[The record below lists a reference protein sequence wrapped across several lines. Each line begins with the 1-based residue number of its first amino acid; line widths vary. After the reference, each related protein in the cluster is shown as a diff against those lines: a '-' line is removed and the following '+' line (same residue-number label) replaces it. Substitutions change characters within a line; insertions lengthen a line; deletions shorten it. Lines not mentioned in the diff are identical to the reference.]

1 VFLSHRFTQPA
12 NIARGIAAAKIARRE
27 KEVRMPYRFNSVD
40 ILVGVGLCAI
50 VFGAMLLIVAT
61 SGAFLVS
68 GPQPA
73 VISEG
78 LPSTEA
84 AWLQPALGRAIV
96 ERDLLQQRT
105 DQITTAATTEWNQ
118 AMMAHR
124 SLEANRGGPFA
135 FVMDRAATVPQE
147 HAARVQ
153 TVMGRAIVNFT
164 QRGIRSGML
173 SADLY
178 LSDYN
183 QGMIAAIEARGRRMH
198 DEFASTWQAVLGRWI
213 VDVSRDSMR
222 RMAEVQEQLGSA
234 IVHMTQAKMGLE
246 GAWASNQYQLG
257 SLMAAVDRTAPA
269 DDGMALLAAGEGT
282 EQQVSTSMRL
292 PVIPDVSAT
301 YLIAAAMVLCGV
313 FFGGLVLSAAA
324 REAKALA
331 EARRNAG
338 RWAYRMAS

>member
-1 VFLSHRFTQPA
+1 MS
-12 NIARGIAAAKIARRE
+12 
-27 KEVRMPYRFNSVD
+27 YRFNSLD

-50 VFGAMLLIVAT
+50 VFGALVFFVAT

-73 VISEG
+73 AIEDS

-84 AWLQPALGRAIV
+84 AWLQPALGKAIV
-96 ERDLLQQRT
+96 DRAVLQQRT
-105 DQITTAATTEWNQ
+105 EQIMAAATSEWNQ
-118 AMMAHR
+118 AMQAHR
-124 SLEANRGGPFA
+124 SWQAIPGGPMA
-135 FVMDRAATVPQE
+135 FVMDRAESVPRE

-153 TVMGRAIVNFT
+153 AVMGRSIVNFT

-183 QGMIAAIEARGRRMH
+183 QGMIAATEIRGKRMH
-198 DEFASTWQAVLGRWI
+198 QEFESTWQSVLGQWI
-213 VDVSRDSMR
+213 VDVTRETQR
-222 RMAEVQEQLGSA
+222 RVAGVQEQLGSA
-234 IVHMTQAKMGLE
+234 IVHMAQARMGLE

-257 SLMAAVDRTAPA
+257 SLMSAVDRTTL
-269 DDGMALLAAGEGT
+269 DDRAVMSDAIRPEGFAASIGLSSIPDIPIGYLMAAALL
-282 EQQVSTSMRL
+282 
-292 PVIPDVSAT
+292 
-301 YLIAAAMVLCGV
+301 LCSV

-331 EARRNAG
+331 EAKRNAG
-338 RWAYRMAS
+338 RWTYRMAG

>member
-1 VFLSHRFTQPA
+1 MS
-12 NIARGIAAAKIARRE
+12 
-27 KEVRMPYRFNSVD
+27 YRFNSLD

-50 VFGAMLLIVAT
+50 VFGALVFFVAT

-73 VISEG
+73 AIEDS

-96 ERDLLQQRT
+96 ERALLQQRT
-105 DQITTAATTEWNQ
+105 DQIMGAATSEWNQ
-118 AMMAHR
+118 AMQANR
-124 SLEANRGGPFA
+124 SLQAIPGGPFA
-135 FVMDRAATVPQE
+135 FVIDRAVSVPKE

-153 TVMGRAIVNFT
+153 AVMGRGIVNFT

-183 QGMIAAIEARGRRMH
+183 QGMIAAIEIRGRRMH
-198 DEFASTWQAVLGRWI
+198 EEFTSTWQSVLGQWI
-213 VDVSRDSMR
+213 VDVTREHLR
-222 RMAEVQEQLGSA
+222 RVAGVQEQLGTA
-234 IVHMTQAKMGLE
+234 IVHMAQARIGLE

-257 SLMAAVDRTAPA
+257 SLMAAVDRTGIM
-269 DDGMALLAAGEGT
+269 DDRMTTLASTDAMHPRSAASIGLSSIPDIPMGYLMGAALL
-282 EQQVSTSMRL
+282 
-292 PVIPDVSAT
+292 
-301 YLIAAAMVLCGV
+301 LCSV

-331 EARRNAG
+331 EAKRNAS
-338 RWAYRMAS
+338 RWTYRMAG

>member
-1 VFLSHRFTQPA
+1 MS
-12 NIARGIAAAKIARRE
+12 
-27 KEVRMPYRFNSVD
+27 YRFNSLD

-50 VFGAMLLIVAT
+50 VFGALVFFVAT

-73 VISEG
+73 IEEP

-96 ERDLLQQRT
+96 ERALLQQRT
-105 DQITTAATTEWNQ
+105 EQTMAAATSEWNQ
-118 AMMAHR
+118 AMQAQR
-124 SLEANRGGPFA
+124 SLQAIPGGPLA
-135 FVMDRAATVPQE
+135 FVMDRAVSVPVE

-153 TVMGRAIVNFT
+153 AVMGRSIVNST

-183 QGMIAAIEARGRRMH
+183 QGMIAATEIRGRRMH
-198 DEFASTWQAVLGRWI
+198 DEFESTWQSILGQWI
-213 VDVSRDSMR
+213 VDVTREHLR
-222 RMAEVQEQLGSA
+222 RVNTVQEQLGSA
-234 IVHMTQAKMGLE
+234 IVHMAQARMGLE

-257 SLMAAVDRTAPA
+257 SLMAAVDRTGIAGDRTSTDTMRPEVTATSFA
-269 DDGMALLAAGEGT
+269 D
-282 EQQVSTSMRL
+282 
-292 PVIPDVSAT
+292 IPIG
-301 YLIAAAMVLCGV
+301 YLIAAALLLCGV
-313 FFGGLVLSAAA
+313 FYGGLVLSAAA

-338 RWAYRMAS
+338 RWTYRMAG

>member
-1 VFLSHRFTQPA
+1 MS
-12 NIARGIAAAKIARRE
+12 
-27 KEVRMPYRFNSVD
+27 YRFNSLD

-50 VFGAMLLIVAT
+50 VFGAMVLVVAT

-73 VISEG
+73 TLDEA

-105 DQITTAATTEWNQ
+105 DQLTASATAEWNQ

-124 SLEANRGGPFA
+124 NLQAVRGGPLA
-135 FVMDRAATVPQE
+135 FVMDQAVTVPQE

-164 QRGIRSGML
+164 QRGIRSGAL

-183 QGMIAAIEARGRRMH
+183 QGMIAATEIRGRRMH
-198 DEFASTWQAVLGRWI
+198 DEFASTWQSVLGRWI
-213 VDVSRDSMR
+213 VDVTREHMR
-222 RMAEVQEQLGSA
+222 RTADVQQQLGTA
-234 IVHMTQAKMGLE
+234 IVHMTQARMGLE
-246 GAWASNQYQLG
+246 GEWAANQYQLG
-257 SLMAAVDRTAPA
+257 SLMAAADRTVPM
-269 DDGMALLAAGEGT
+269 DDRGALLSSSDAMRPE
-282 EQQVSTSMRL
+282 VSTSFRL
-292 PVIPDVSAT
+292 PVIPDISAG
-301 YLIAAAMVLCGV
+301 YLIAAAMLLCGV
-313 FFGGLVLSAAA
+313 FFGGLILSAAA

-331 EARRNAG
+331 EAKRNAG
-338 RWAYRMAS
+338 RWVYRMAAS